1 MGKHHAAPGY
11 QGAGQQNPATI
22 QHYPRKYEVMESMS
36 PEKVAGEV
44 CALVAQVR
52 GLKPSEVT
60 PDATFKSLGV
70 SSLDALSLAFEI
82 EERFK
87 ISVPD
92 DQLARFRTVQAVI
105 DGVVAALAKAE
116 P

>member
-1 MGKHHAAPGY
+1 MG
-11 QGAGQQNPATI
+11 
-22 QHYPRKYEVMESMS
+22 SMS
-36 PEKVAGEV
+36 AEQVAREV

-52 GLKPSEVT
+52 GLKPDDVA
-60 PDATFKSLGV
+60 PDATFQSLGV

-87 ISVPD
+87 MSVPD
-92 DQLARFRTVQAVI
+92 DQLAQFRTVRAVI
-105 DGVVAALAKAE
+105 DGVVAMLAKAE